1 MDPVK
6 TSHGA
11 PHGWLPAEPLAS
23 NDDPELCESDEPGEE
38 LCEATLVQLDSSAF
52 EALFQK
58 ARA

>member
-1 MDPVK
+1 MK

-11 PHGWLPAEPLAS
+11 PHGWLPAEQPALG
-23 NDDPELCESDEPGEE
+23 DDPELSESDELTEE
-38 LCEATLVQLDSSAF
+38 LCEATIVRLDSSAF